1 MKVHF
6 QKLTH
11 RLDGEKGQDMKRL
24 IDTATGTTICE
35 IVSNHGMTLDEA
47 IYCAGG
53 EIINNAS
60 DERYSDD
67 GDNVIIEGKRYYYDD
82 IELVY

>member
-1 MKVHF
+1 
-6 QKLTH
+6 
-11 RLDGEKGQDMKRL
+11 MKRL
-24 IDTATGTTICE
+24 IDTATGTTIRE

-53 EIINNAS
+53 EIVNNAS
-60 DERYSDD
+60 DKHYSDD